1 MAPSPRPTRQSRSS
15 QAKGKH
21 TSGLRRKLTP
31 TISPQLEASLPKVA
45 IVGRPN
51 VGKSTFINR
60 LCGQRLAIVDDQPGV
75 TRDRCYYTTF
85 WRNQPIRLVDT
96 GGVHWEPSDPFA
108 QLINEQVQATLHE
121 ADIVLL
127 LVDAQTGLTDLDEQ
141 VAKWVRKANKPTLVV
156 VNKVDTMADAVAT
169 SEFYALGM
177 GEPKPVSALHGSA
190 SVGDVLDEVL
200 TLLHGGFDTRTPKK
214 RFKTTGVVSSR
225 AMARRGDADGDD
237 DLPELPAAPADP
249 MAALGGRPL
258 HLALVGRPNVGKSS
272 LLNALL
278 GEERSLVSPLAG
290 TTRDAIDGL
299 LEHNGQ
305 GYRMLDTAGIR
316 RKSKVDFGVE
326 LFSVDRAVRTL
337 RKADVSILL
346 LDAEEGITEQDKRI
360 AQKVLEAGKALV
372 VAINKWDAI
381 EDKDTSSTV
390 RYQKK
395 LLADVPSLNFAS
407 MVFISAKTGQR
418 ITKLLDKAKDA
429 YINSQRRIGTH
440 TLNQLLAE
448 ATSQHPI
455 PLMRSRQARLLYATQ
470 VKAGPPTFVLFV
482 NNKALLRE
490 AYMRYLERF
499 LRERVELTG
508 TPVKFVLRNRAETK
522 TPSKRQTPRT
532 RSKGRQTEGVKS

>member
-1 MAPSPRPTRQSRSS
+1 MAPSARPTRQSRSS

-21 TSGLRRKLTP
+21 ASGLRRRLTP
-31 TISPQLEASLPKVA
+31 TLSPQQEATLPKVA

-156 VNKVDTMADAVAT
+156 VNKVDTLADAVAA

-177 GEPKPVSALHGSA
+177 GDPKPISALHGSA

-200 TLLHGGFDTRTPKK
+200 TLLHGGFETRTPK
-214 RFKTTGVVSSR
+214 RFKSTGVLKSR
-225 AMARRGDADGDD
+225 PLAHQGEAENTD
-237 DLPELPAAPADP
+237 DLPNLSPQPADP
-249 MAALGGRPL
+249 LAALGGRPL
-258 HLALVGRPNVGKSS
+258 QLALVGRPNVGKSS

-395 LLADVPSLNFAS
+395 LLAEVPSLSFAS

-418 ITKLLDKAKDA
+418 ITKLLDKAKEA
-429 YINSQRRIGTH
+429 YINSQRRLGTH

-508 TPVKFVLRNRAETK
+508 SPIKFVLRNRDETK
-522 TPSKRQTPRT
+522 TPSKRQTHRT
-532 RSKGRQTEGVKS
+532 RSKGRQTEGA